1 MSENAPGQ
9 LLGFTIQYPRALCH
23 LLRAKQ
29 GCAVCIEVHG
39 DVATIHPDGAIDA
52 EEDKSSINSNPVT
65 NKSSDLWKTLYNWV
79 RSINSKELDPGKTT
93 FILYRNKSG
102 RAGIAEAF
110 DEANSKDEARKAILE
125 AKQKV
130 GDVGE
135 DHAIWPYFKYVVLD
149 HPERLADVIVNFRLE
164 TGAGAGFGDVEA
176 EVRAKLVPSSQ
187 VTFLIAGING
197 WLMRTVSERI
207 SANQH
212 AKITWEE
219 FDSEFVTF
227 FDRARRRELIDFT
240 LDAPLSDE
248 DVNSHLTLR
257 HTYLRQV
264 ELIEGTDDDL
274 LEAATDYLRA
284 KANRDRW
291 IEDDV
296 IDERLAAD
304 FEEKLLKFWRHA
316 RTRVNI
322 TNSGRSNEER
332 GMLLFGECMVRPETI
347 RGESPPASTIAG
359 TYHAL
364 ADQPIIGWHADWSSR
379 FKK

>member
-52 EEDKSSINSNPVT
+52 EEDKSSVKSNPVT
-65 NKSSDLWKTLYNWV
+65 DKSSDLWKTLYNWV
-79 RSINSKELDPGKTT
+79 KSVVAAELDPEKTT
-93 FILYRNKSG
+93 FILYRNRSG
-102 RAGIAEAF
+102 RSGIAEAF
-110 DEANSKDEARKAILE
+110 DLANSRDEANKAILE

-135 DHAIWPYFKYVVLD
+135 DHEIWPYFKYVVLD
-149 HPERLADVIVNFRLE
+149 HFEHLVDVVVKFRLE
-164 TGAGAGFGDVEA
+164 TGTGAGFSDVEA

-187 VTFLIAGING
+187 VRFLVAGING

-240 LDAPLSDE
+240 LDVPLSDQ
-248 DVNSHLTLR
+248 DVSSHIALR
-257 HTYLRQV
+257 HTYLRQI
-264 ELIEGTDDDL
+264 ELIKGTDDDL

-296 IDERLAAD
+296 IDEKLAAD
-304 FEEKLLKFWRHA
+304 FEEKLLRYWRHA
-316 RTRVNI
+316 QARINI
-322 TNSGRSNEER
+322 TNSAHTSEER
-332 GMLLFGECMVRPETI
+332 GKLLIGDCMVRSETI

-364 ADQPIIGWHADWSSR
+364 ADQPIIGWHPEWSSR
-379 FKK
+379 LKK